1 MKKHL
6 LILFAVFAAFVS
18 CTKDDKFTF
27 PDTKS
32 SGTTQSWETPQRV
45 ESKETRN
52 VLLLYSA
59 GFNTL
64 ANYLDNNITQLT
76 QGVVPAKTNRGD
88 HILLVYSKLTARN
101 DYGRVTQDFSQPTSS
116 ALFRIYQEEEKVI
129 MDTLKVWGPE
139 ANACDPETMSS
150 VLNFVHDTF
159 PAKGYGMIFSS
170 HATGWLPSGYYN
182 DPNKFEGQ
190 SGDDVWSAPSLKW
203 MRQNEYPPLGP
214 DQYPAVKSIGQ
225 DNIPNNSLEMELDQF
240 AQAIPFRLDY
250 LLLDACLCGCVEVA
264 YELRGKADIVGFS
277 QTEVLAEGF
286 NYTTLGGHL
295 LKDNPDPIQVCKDY
309 FDYYD
314 TYLERN
320 PGAGSSYRSA
330 TISVVDTREM
340 EPLADI
346 CKTLFEKY
354 RKIISTMNSS
364 RVQGYFRYNRHFYYD
379 LQDILVKAGIDQ
391 DEAAQLQNAL
401 DQCVI
406 YKAATDI
413 FLSIT
418 INTACGFSMYL
429 PANGSKYLDKYYTSR
444 LAWNRDTELVK

>member
-1 MKKHL
+1 MKKLL
-6 LILFAVFAAFVS
+6 LILLVFTAFVS
-18 CTKDDKFTF
+18 CTRDDKFSF
-27 PDTKS
+27 PKTEP
-32 SGTTQSWETPQRV
+32 SGSADSWAATPRTQ
-45 ESKETRN
+45 SKETRN

-64 ANYLDNNITQLT
+64 ANYLDNNINQLT
-76 QGVVPAKTNRGD
+76 QGLVPSKGRSE
-88 HILLVYSKLTARN
+88 HVLLVYSKLTSRN
-101 DYGRVTQDFSQPTSS
+101 DNGRVTQDFTQPTTS
-116 ALFRIYQEEEKVI
+116 ALFRIYQEEGEVI

-139 ANACDPETMSS
+139 VNACDPETMTS
-150 VLNFVHDTF
+150 VLGFVHDTF

-182 DPNKFEGQ
+182 DPSKFEGQ
-190 SGDDVWSAPSLKW
+190 DDDVDIWSAPSLKW
-203 MRQNEYPPLGP
+203 RRQNEYPPLEP
-214 DQYPAVKSIGQ
+214 FPAVKTIGQ
-225 DNIPNNSLEMELDQF
+225 DNIPDNSLEMELDQF
-240 AQAIPFRLDY
+240 AQAIPFHLDY

-295 LKDNPDPIQVCKDY
+295 LKDNPDPTQVCKDY

-314 TYLERN
+314 TYLERYPN
-320 PGAGSSYRSA
+320 ANSYYRSA

-340 EPLADI
+340 EPLADV

-354 RKIISTMNSS
+354 RSVIATMNHR
-364 RVQGYFRYNRHFYYD
+364 RVQGYFRSNRHFFYD
-379 LQDILVKAGIDQ
+379 LQDILVKAGIDE
-391 DEAAQLQNAL
+391 DEAAQLQAAL
-401 DQCVI
+401 DQCVV
-406 YKAATDI
+406 YKAATDS
-413 FLSIT
+413 FLSVT

-429 PANGSKYLDKYYTSR
+429 PANGGEYLNKYYTSR